1 MKKAIA
7 ILTILIITAS
17 VLHKTLVFS
26 YYEYDKTYIIEN
38 LCINKEDPEMGC
50 EGKCYLMNKAND
62 EKAQGI
68 LIQILKSVK
77 DEVAQIV
84 DKFEFH
90 SEEIKDEYFAHYL
103 FSQIQTREF
112 KLIKP
117 PTQHFFKTTERVI
130 A

>member
-17 VLHKTLVFS
+17 GLHKTLVFS

-38 LCINKEDPEMGC
+38 LCINKDDPEMGC

-68 LIQILKSVK
+68 MIQILKSIK
-77 DEVAQIV
+77 DEVAQIQE
-84 DKFEFH
+84 KYEFN
-90 SEEIKDEYFAHYL
+90 SLEIQEEYFEHYL
-103 FSQIQTREF
+103 FSQIQLREF
-112 KLIKP
+112 NLIKP
-117 PTQHFFKTTERVI
+117 PTHHFFNTRERVI